1 MLKVS
6 DKASITTETA
16 SKLSIIKNEHNDKAI
31 VFVGAG
37 TCGLGAGAAKTIA
50 KAKAYLSEKQ
60 IDAEVIPVG
69 CIGLCSSEPIM
80 DIKLPGKKRI
90 SFEKVTEAD
99 VANIL
104 DHVFTIEVPEHPVL
118 GQFSEQEDQ
127 MDWADVPALKDH
139 FFFKPQLRLVLEN
152 CGITNPTSI
161 EEYIARDGYKA
172 YLDAIKKIQSC

>member
-1 MLKVS
+1 M
-6 DKASITTETA
+6 
-16 SKLSIIKNEHNDKAI
+16 
-31 VFVGAG
+31 
-37 TCGLGAGAAKTIA
+37 
-50 KAKAYLSEKQ
+50 
-60 IDAEVIPVG
+60 IPVG

-118 GQFSEQEDQ
+118 GQFGEQEDQ

-139 FFFKPQLRLVLEN
+139 FFFKPQLRLVLEIAELAIPQALKN
-152 CGITNPTSI
+152 ILPAMATKPISMRLKNSALLSCATILKKVVCVAVEAEVSQQEKKWKICAIYMKPT
-161 EEYIARDGYKA
+161 KNT
-172 YLDAIKKIQSC
+172 